1 MPPDATPRVRR
12 FDAGQLAP
20 AEHLE
25 NGWLRAE
32 GRSAKCGILE
42 YENPDGSKRRELVV
56 PEEMFAAASM
66 ASARMV
72 PVTNDHPSALLDG
85 ATAKIAQVGS
95 VGENLRPDGDY
106 LVAPLMVTDGATV
119 KAITDGKAELSWGY
133 DCEMAPPDP
142 ALVDKWGE
150 HDGRQTKRRY
160 NHLAVV
166 EKARAGDGARI
177 RLDAAGNQEF
187 AGASGAVLSFVAAQQ
202 AKTAEVQKMPPLQ
215 VRVDNNQY
223 GSDDP
228 ALQQAIDRLVAQGR
242 KDAADAIAAE
252 KAKLDAA
259 TVKLNHL
266 KANALQRG
274 AIVRSLTAKF
284 DAMKARMIDCDE
296 CGGTGKVGH
305 DDKVYKSGA
314 GNPHGTK
321 AEANEENKAI
331 HAYYTEKGDAKSC
344 DYCHGTGK
352 IRMHDA
358 IKAMPG
364 GEPEGP
370 EQLDEPDGD
379 EPEMVDDDSLETES
393 PEECKIA
400 KIANPEHKDAARA
413 ARKDAQKRRADSL
426 GRMVAR
432 AAQDHAALLTEAG
445 KHTGADVKLDTMTP
459 TAIKSAVLAKLAPH
473 IKLDGLDASA
483 VDLFYSA
490 ELARVAAQRTDT
502 AGASDVL
509 RAAMMR
515 TGGAAGQASLED
527 RLDAA
532 RKARDER
539 NANAYK
545 TPAPAAKK

>member
-106 LVAPLMVTDGATV
+106 LVAPLMVTDGVTV

-142 ALVDKWGE
+142 ALVGKWGE

-202 AKTAEVQKMPPLQ
+202 IETAEVQMPPLQ

-259 TVKLNHL
+259 TTKLDHL

-305 DDKVYKSGA
+305 DDKA
-314 GNPHGTK
+314 
-321 AEANEENKAI
+321 
-331 HAYYTEKGDAKSC
+331 C

-364 GEPEGP
+364 GEPDGP

-432 AAQDHAALLTEAG
+432 AAQDRASLLTEAG
-445 KHTGADVKLDTMTP
+445 KHTGADVKLDAMTP
-459 TAIKSAVLAKLAPH
+459 SAIKSAVLAKLAPH

-509 RAAMMR
+509 RAAMMP